1 VIVRI
6 TMQFANKFELEK
18 YDPEDPD
25 PWLALYLDRSI
36 QMDNDAKAALLTCMS
51 SFSRAAVL
59 PVARPLA
66 RLAII
71 CIHALNYV
79 IPSRFTSSKI
89 LHRLIYWGLRN
100 FVSPEANFLI
110 LRHFHIGSEIL
121 AFIASNIPGVEV
133 QTDPIRPRRL
143 DDVKDNIFLRHDLN
157 LYNFVIRL
165 NTRLRHKDISIRPPQ
180 TLNFDCITDGP
191 FELNGFPNR
200 WTNFVDVQTAI
211 EIYTPLYQLFL
222 SENDFWR
229 AANSLQLD
237 ETIGLYVA
245 RILNAPE
252 YIGLVNNKHPMVPL
266 STMGAGFRLMLHG
279 LASESLHAILREYKK
294 LGRIVEPDQPAHA
307 ERLREQVS
315 ESRQD

>member
-1 VIVRI
+1 
-6 TMQFANKFELEK
+6 MEFAKKFEFDE
-18 YDPEDPD
+18 YNPEDPD

-36 QMDNDAKAALLTCMS
+36 QMDDDAKAALLTSMS

-59 PVARPLA
+59 PAVRPIA

-71 CIHALNYV
+71 FIHALNYS
-79 IPSRFTSSKI
+79 IPTRWTSSKF
-89 LHRLIYWGLRN
+89 LHRLICWGLKN

-121 AFIASNIPGVEV
+121 AFIASNIPGAEV
-133 QTDPIRPRRL
+133 QTDPIKPRTL
-143 DDVKDNIFLRHDLN
+143 DDVKDDIFLRHDLN

-165 NTRLRHKDISIRPPQ
+165 NTKLRNNDINIRPPD

-191 FELNGFPNR
+191 FELATFPNR
-200 WTNFVDVQTAI
+200 WTNFIDVQTAI
-211 EIYTPLYQLFL
+211 EIYTPIYQLFL

-252 YIGLVNNKHPMVPL
+252 YIGLINNKHPMVPL
-266 STMGAGFRLMLHG
+266 STMGAGFRLLLHG
-279 LASESLHAILREYKK
+279 LAAESLHAILREYKK
-294 LGRIVEPDQPAHA
+294 LGRIVEPDHRVHA
-307 ERLREQVS
+307 EWPSAQVT
-315 ESRQD
+315 EA

>member
-1 VIVRI
+1 
-6 TMQFANKFELEK
+6 MQFAKKFELDK
-18 YDPEDPD
+18 YNPEDPN

-51 SFSRAAVL
+51 SFSRAFVL

-71 CIHALNYV
+71 FIHALNYL

-89 LHRLIYWGLRN
+89 LHRLICWGLKN

-110 LRHFHIGSEIL
+110 LRHFHVGSEIL

-133 QTDPIRPRRL
+133 QTDPIRPRTL
-143 DDVKDNIFLRHDLN
+143 DDVKDHIFLRHDLN

-165 NTRLRHKDISIRPPQ
+165 NTKLRDKDISIRPPDA
-180 TLNFDCITDGP
+180 LNFDCITDGP
-191 FELNGFPNR
+191 FELNAFPKR
-200 WTNFVDVQTAI
+200 WTNFIDVQSAI

-266 STMGAGFRLMLHG
+266 STMGVGFRLMLHG
-279 LASESLHAILREYKK
+279 LASESLHAILREYKT
-294 LGRIVEPDQPAHA
+294 LGRIVEPDQPVHA
-307 ERLREQVS
+307 EWPGAQVS
-315 ESRQD
+315 ETHQG

>member
-1 VIVRI
+1 
-6 TMQFANKFELEK
+6 MQFAKKFELEN
-18 YDPEDPD
+18 YNPEDPD

-36 QMDNDAKAALLTCMS
+36 QMDDEAKAALLISMS

-59 PVARPLA
+59 PVARPIA

-71 CIHALNYV
+71 FIHALNYLV
-79 IPSRFTSSKI
+79 PARFTSSKT
-89 LHRLIYWGLRN
+89 LHRLIYWGLKN

-121 AFIASNIPGVEV
+121 AFVSSNIPGVEV
-133 QTDPIRPRRL
+133 ETDPIRPRTL
-143 DDVKDNIFLRHDLN
+143 EDVKQDIFLRHDLN

-165 NTRLRHKDISIRPPQ
+165 NTKLRNDDINLRPPN

-191 FELNGFPNR
+191 FELSEFPNR
-200 WTNFVDVQTAI
+200 WTNFIDVQTAI

-222 SENDFWR
+222 SESDFWR

-237 ETIGLYVA
+237 ETVGLYVA

-279 LASESLHAILREYKK
+279 LAAESLHAILREYKK
-294 LGRIVEPDQPAHA
+294 LGRINEPDQPVRSH
-307 ERLREQVS
+307 EPLTLT
-315 ESRQD
+315 

>member
-1 VIVRI
+1 
-6 TMQFANKFELEK
+6 MQFAKKFELDK
-18 YDPEDPD
+18 YNPEDPD
-25 PWLALYLDRSI
+25 PWLALYLDQSI
-36 QMDNDAKAALLTCMS
+36 QMDNDAKAALLICMS

-59 PVARPLA
+59 PIARPLA

-71 CIHALNYV
+71 FIHALNYL
-79 IPSRFTSSKI
+79 IPSRFTSSKT
-89 LHRLIYWGLRN
+89 LHRLIYWGLKN

-110 LRHFHIGSEIL
+110 LRHFHVGSEIL

-133 QTDPIRPRRL
+133 QTDPIRPRTL
-143 DDVKDNIFLRHDLN
+143 DDVKDHIFLRHDLN

-165 NTRLRHKDISIRPPQ
+165 NTKLRDKDINIRPPD
-180 TLNFDCITDGP
+180 TLNFDSITDGP
-191 FELNGFPNR
+191 FELNEFPNR
-200 WTNFVDVQTAI
+200 WTNFVDVQSAI

-237 ETIGLYVA
+237 ETVGLYVA

-279 LASESLHAILREYKK
+279 LASESLHAILREYKR
-294 LGRIVEPDQPAHA
+294 LGRIVEPDQPVRA
-307 ERLREQVS
+307 EWPRVQAIETPQG
-315 ESRQD
+315 

>member
-1 VIVRI
+1 
-6 TMQFANKFELEK
+6 MQFAQKFDLEK

-25 PWLALYLDRSI
+25 PWLALYLDQSI
-36 QMDNDAKAALLTCMS
+36 QMDDDAKAALLISMS

-59 PVARPLA
+59 PVARPLS
-66 RLAII
+66 RLGLIF
-71 CIHALNYV
+71 IHALNYF
-79 IPSRFTSSKI
+79 IPRRFTSSKF
-89 LHRLIYWGLRN
+89 LHRLIYWGLKN

-121 AFIASNIPGVEV
+121 AFVSSNLHGAEV
-133 QTDPIRPRRL
+133 QTDAIRPRTL
-143 DDVKDNIFLRHDLN
+143 DDVKEDIFLRHDLN

-165 NTRLRHKDISIRPPQ
+165 NTKLRNNDISIRPPE

-191 FELNGFPNR
+191 FELDTFPNR
-200 WTNFVDVQTAI
+200 WTNFIDVQTAI

-222 SENDFWR
+222 SESDFWR

-279 LASESLHAILREYKK
+279 LAAESLHAILREYKR
-294 LGRIVEPDQPAHA
+294 LGRIVEPDQAVRS
-307 ERLREQVS
+307 ELVS
-315 ESRQD
+315 PTPIQY